1 MNRSSIAII
10 GAGMA
15 GLACARRLQDEGFQP
30 VVFDKGRGVGGRLAT
45 RRTDTGLSFD
55 HGAQY
60 VTAKSDGFRSFLDAL
75 EHEGFACKW
84 DTDDGSRIVGQPG
97 MTGIAKGMAKGL
109 DIRLG
114 TRVTA
119 IEETDYGWHLETGTE
134 ISHARHLVITAPP
147 VQTTDLLGPEHAL
160 AQEIASVAIAPCWTL
175 MAAFPAD
182 QPRPFK
188 SRRDAND
195 SLEWIAQN
203 STKPGRAN
211 HACWVAQASP
221 QWSTAHLEKHP
232 DEIGPQMLALLC
244 ERLGTDPAA
253 AIHVAAHR
261 WRYARVTSPLGRP
274 FLRNTKGTLYL
285 GGDWCLDARV
295 EAAWASG
302 TAIADDIIGAYQFAD
317 A

>member
-1 MNRSSIAII
+1 
-10 GAGMA
+10 MA

-45 RRTDTGLSFD
+45 RRTDSGLSFD

-60 VTAKSDGFRSFLDAL
+60 VTAKSKGFRALLHTL
-75 EHEGFACKW
+75 EHEGFAATW
-84 DTDDGSRIVGQPG
+84 DTDDGGRIVGQPG
-97 MTGIAKGMAKGL
+97 MTGIAKGMAEGL

-119 IEETDYGWHLETGTE
+119 IEETDHGWRLQAGIQTDHAHHL
-134 ISHARHLVITAPP
+134 IMTAPP
-147 VQTTDLLGPEHAL
+147 VQTADLLAPEHVL
-160 AQEIASVAIAPCWTL
+160 SREIAAVQIAPCWTL

-188 SRRDAND
+188 NRRDANA

-203 STKPGRAN
+203 NTKPGRAS
-211 HACWVAQASP
+211 AVCWVAQASP

-261 WRYARVTSPLGRP
+261 WRYARVTSALGRP
-274 FLRNTKGTLYL
+274 FLRNTNGTLYL

-295 EAAWASG
+295 EAAWISG
-302 TAIADDIIGAYQFAD
+302 TAIADDLITSHPQFKD
-317 A
+317 